1 MLGSGIE
8 RRNLTGP
15 IHVRAMKVISCG
27 SLLDGFKGPTFRI
40 A

>member
-8 RRNLTGP
+8 RRNLTGA
-15 IHVRAMKVISCG
+15 IHVKAMKVISCG
-27 SLLDGFKGPTFRI
+27 YFLDGFKGPTFRL